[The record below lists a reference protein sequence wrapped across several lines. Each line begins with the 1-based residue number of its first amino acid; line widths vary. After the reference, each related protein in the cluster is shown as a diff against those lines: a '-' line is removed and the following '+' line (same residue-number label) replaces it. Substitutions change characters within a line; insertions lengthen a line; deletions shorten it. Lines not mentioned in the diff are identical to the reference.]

1 MVQQMDFNL
10 DFNGEDMPVK
20 YATEKHVACVF
31 CLDISGSM
39 EHNDAIGQLN
49 EGLKMFKQQT
59 LSSLDTHAKACIDV
73 AIVTFNDNVDMIQN
87 FAPVEDMIVPTLTAS
102 GRTAMGGALEMAM
115 DMITQQKERY
125 NYAGTPYF
133 RPWIFCITDGGPNDE
148 YLDAAERLRWME
160 ENKKVV
166 AYCVG
171 VEGFRADI
179 MKDIFKPQNIYG
191 LRNCDFTGLFKFV
204 SSSLDALRN
213 STAETGSLNVE
224 VPETMFQVPL
234 D

>member
-1 MVQQMDFNL
+1 MVQQMDFNM
-10 DFNGEDMPVK
+10 DFNGGDMPVK

-39 EHNDAIGQLN
+39 THNDAIGQLN
-49 EGLKMFKQQT
+49 EGLRMFKQQT

-115 DMITQQKERY
+115 DMITQQKEIY

-148 YLDAAERLRWME
+148 YVDAAERLKWME
-160 ENKKVV
+160 DNKKVV